1 MTRFSVVV
9 PVYKN
14 EGSIPQLVDRLERMD
29 AELDGG
35 LEAVFVV
42 DGSPD
47 RSYLALKE
55 RLAQSRVRSQLL
67 ALSRNFGSFAAIRQG
82 MAVAR
87 GPYFAVMAA
96 DLQEPPD
103 VVIEFFRR
111 LSSDEVDVTVGVRT
125 GRSDPFLSAMPARIF
140 WWAYR
145 RFVQREVPVGGV
157 DVFGCNSAVRDALLS
172 MHESHSSLVGL
183 LFWLGFRREEVQYH
197 RQPRE
202 HGTSGWGFRRKVR
215 YLLDSVFAFTD
226 LPISMLAGMGSVG
239 IALSLALGV
248 VVVTMRLLGRIPVL
262 GYAPIMLLLLLSTS
276 GILLALGIVGSYVWR
291 TYENS
296 KGRPL
301 FVPLSHET
309 FGEDPQ

>member
-1 MTRFSVVV
+1 MTEVRAMTRFSVVV

-14 EGSIPQLVDRLERMD
+14 EGSIPQLVDRVERMD

-47 RSYLALKE
+47 RSYLVLKE
-55 RLAQSRVRSQLL
+55 SLAQSRVRSQLL

-82 MAVAR
+82 LAVAR

-157 DVFGCNSAVRDALLS
+157 DVFGCNTAVRDALLS
-172 MHESHSSLVGL
+172 MHESHS
-183 LFWLGFRREEVQYH
+183 REEVAYH

-239 IALSLALGV
+239 IALSVALGI

-276 GILLALGIVGSYVWR
+276 SILLALGIVGSYVWR